1 MKTNKFDNQMSL
13 IDNYNLFS
21 PGNTESSLCYL
32 KRKKIFMCTTYD
44 PLSGELS
51 IMTSKKIK
59 GPWYGPQVVFKNP
72 DHITMT
78 YSFRIHPSLSS
89 DENSIVMSFITSPDK
104 DIRHDAVHQKYYRPR
119 FLRIEIE

>member
-1 MKTNKFDNQMSL
+1 
-13 IDNYNLFS
+13 
-21 PGNTESSLCYL
+21 
-32 KRKKIFMCTTYD
+32 MCTTYD

-104 DIRHDAVHQKYYRPR
+104 DIRHDAVNQKYYRPR
-119 FLRIEIE
+119 FLRMDID

>member
-1 MKTNKFDNQMSL
+1 MPFKSYKDASTGTDCPFFWISAGKLKVEITGGSEKTL
-13 IDNYNLFS
+13 
-21 PGNTESSLCYL
+21 
-32 KRKKIFMCTTYD
+32 
-44 PLSGELS
+44 
-51 IMTSKKIK
+51 
-59 GPWYGPQVVFKNP
+59 WVVFKNP

-78 YSFRIHPSLSS
+78 YSFRIHPSLTF